1 MMFVYISMY
10 EVLIRL
16 LLSAVYFDCTVYMF
30 LLLFPL
36 CLGHDSVC
44 NVLMGS
50 GDWYHTHIVRKCYEG
65 IVDSNEMYC

>member
-1 MMFVYISMY
+1 
-10 EVLIRL
+10 
-16 LLSAVYFDCTVYMF
+16 MF

-50 GDWYHTHIVRKCYEG
+50 GDWYHTHDIVRKCYEG

>member
-1 MMFVYISMY
+1 
-10 EVLIRL
+10 
-16 LLSAVYFDCTVYMF
+16 MF